1 MLTTQDTLPL
11 ADLILTGWL
20 PSWLKKALYRAKG
33 YRIGRN
39 VKLEFGS
46 VIVGRS
52 VEIGDKTKIGLLTV
66 VRGRN
71 IKIGPRV
78 KIGMMT
84 AIDCPVI
91 AIGEG
96 TRINNQVV
104 IGGMTTPDSAFKIGR
119 NCILME
125 WSFVNTTLPVTIG
138 DDVGIGGHCL
148 FFTHG
153 MWPNTFEGF
162 PAKYAPITIGDQAW
176 LAWRVSV
183 LPGVTIGPRTI
194 ISSDACVVKDIPAGA
209 LAAGVPAKLIQENE
223 AFVAPHDAVR
233 NEGLLRQLMVEFQ
246 RWLDFNGIKSR
257 WAGRSVIEVEG
268 RKGVSHKIWLR
279 EPGASDVGMSATP
292 ADVIISCALL
302 DESTRSRF
310 DAAQTPW
317 LDVSGKRRS
326 QSTNDVADE
335 VEKYLQRAGLRF
347 LMYST
352 W

>member
-20 PSWLKKALYRAKG
+20 PSWLKKVLYRAKG

-39 VKLEFGS
+39 VNLAFGS
-46 VIVGRS
+46 VVVGRS
-52 VEIGDKTKIGLLTV
+52 VDIGDKAKVGLLTV
-66 VRGRN
+66 VRGRS

-84 AIDCPVI
+84 VIDCPVI
-91 AIGEG
+91 SIGEG

-104 IGGMTTPDSAFKIGR
+104 VGGMATPDSAFTIGR

-153 MWPNTFEGF
+153 MWPNMFEGF

-194 ISSDACVVKDIPAGA
+194 VSSDACVVKDIPAGA
-209 LAAGVPAKLIQENE
+209 LAAGVPAKLLQENE
-223 AFVAPHDAVR
+223 KFIGPHDRMR
-233 NEGLLRQLMVEFQ
+233 NQEFLRQLMDEFR
-246 RWLDFNGIKSR
+246 RWLEFNGVKSR
-257 WAGRSVIEVEG
+257 WAGASVIEVEG
-268 RKGVSHKIWLR
+268 KKRVSHKIWLR
-279 EPGASDVGMSATP
+279 GLGASDVDISLSP
-292 ADVIISCALL
+292 ADVVISCALL
-302 DESTRSRF
+302 DESVRSRF
-310 DAAQTPW
+310 DAARTPW
-317 LDVSGKRRS
+317 LDIAGKRRS
-326 QSTNDVADE
+326 QSTNDAADE

-347 LMYST
+347 LMYSK